1 MTTASVSIEDY
12 VGAIFRMQNASGEP
26 LPLGDLQDF
35 FGFSPI
41 SIHEMVQKLAQRGLA
56 EYQPYRGVKLTSKGK
71 VTAEALVRR
80 HRIWECFL
88 ANELQVPIDEAHQ
101 LAGDLEHAAPD
112 WVTERLFVQL
122 GEPGFCPH
130 GSKIGESNLLLSEIQ
145 LEAAETG
152 QILVVTRIYPE
163 KESVLILAR
172 RIGLHPGQLMKVIQK
187 NITDMKI
194 ELDDRELEL
203 SGEILSCIW
212 GVETENEP

>member
-41 SIHEMVQKLAQRGLA
+41 SIHEMVQKLAQHGLA

-71 VTAEALVRR
+71 ETAEALVRR